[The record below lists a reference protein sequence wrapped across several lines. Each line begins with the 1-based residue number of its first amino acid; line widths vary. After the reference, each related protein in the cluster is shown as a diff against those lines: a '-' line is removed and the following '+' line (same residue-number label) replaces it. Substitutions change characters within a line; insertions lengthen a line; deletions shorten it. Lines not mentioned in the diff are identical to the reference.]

1 MNIDKNKI
9 IIFTICIILML
20 SGFTL
25 ILHFTPKTNH
35 INTTLQEGIF
45 KINNNNILKLTY
57 NNTTI
62 YMYDNNLTVIKNISN
77 LENNYNSQILV
88 NTDTAGVTY
97 YNIYTDIISNIP
109 NYQMPI
115 NYEYPRASGVTNL
128 IKAYLTSANTS
139 FLFNN
144 TLLLPITYNNINY
157 ATVSIGFDVS
167 NYNGLVNIQLLN
179 TALYYFYTS
188 SSGNTF
194 LVSAL
199 YYNSSSQ
206 YLNHYEPLDLSQ
218 LFYNNIGNLSQIL
231 SYVTFGIPINEFIL
245 TIYNYLTE
253 GNLTLTNTSGYYNYI
268 NLKTGQ
274 AQSIILKNGSYYY
287 SFSYFKL
294 NTTEYKNGT
303 FNITG
308 NSYQL
313 ILNTGIG
320 NLLIEYFS
328 LFFLIINILTLAI
341 IYYISRNYY
350 LLIPNQMLFFVI
362 GYQYNIQYYSFYFV
376 MLSVFILSLF
386 IAQKVMGKLTGSVIE
401 NEI

>member
-1 MNIDKNKI
+1 MV
-9 IIFTICIILML
+9 LL
-20 SGFTL
+20 
-25 ILHFTPKTNH
+25 
-35 INTTLQEGIF
+35 
-45 KINNNNILKLTY
+45 Y
-57 NNTTI
+57 V
-62 YMYDNNLTVIKNISN
+62 NLTIIKNISN

-274 AQSIILKNGSYYY
+274 AQSIILKNGSYSY